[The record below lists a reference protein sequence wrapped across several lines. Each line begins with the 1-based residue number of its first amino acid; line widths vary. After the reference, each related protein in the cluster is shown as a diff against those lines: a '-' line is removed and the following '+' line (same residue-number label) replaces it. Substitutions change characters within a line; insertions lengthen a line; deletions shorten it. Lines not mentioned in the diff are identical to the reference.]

1 MNNNPLELQ
10 LLGQP
15 TVITNGYHITLRTR
29 KSLGLIAHLAL
40 EGSSNRSELAELFW
54 GDMTDEDARMNLRRE
69 LGRIKQSGFEQI
81 TTQGSNLGLPETLEC
96 DVIRFQQ
103 AVQNEHWSAA
113 LNLYRGVFLDGL
125 KSEGQSQ
132 FDDWLERTRARL
144 QDQYLEVL
152 QGRATELEHEH
163 KLSEAL
169 GLHQKGLELD
179 DLSEHRYRSV
189 IRLQGLL
196 GQREAA
202 IKNFQRLTSMLER
215 EFGLQPLPE
224 SVQLIDRIRVVTS
237 VQVASSPAPNPIQ
250 TMPLVGR
257 EQVWVQLESIWSRG
271 KFIFVSGGPG
281 MGKTRL
287 INEFMSSK
295 GPHNLL
301 TGHPHDRIQPYS
313 TIVRGMRQILARRPN
328 LELEPWLRHELS
340 RLMPELGN
348 GKTLEPIRSE
358 DEQHRLF
365 EAVGEL
371 CYGIEYGDV
380 ALTSDD
386 FHFSD
391 DASLK
396 SIHSGALKYLK
407 ADEPS
412 RHLTAFRRPELTGYS
427 KIMID
432 GLLEMN
438 LAEEIELKPLTELQT
453 LDLVRQLSGSTAER
467 FSKRLYDV
475 AGGNPFYSLEVLRH
489 LFDIG
494 MLEVRDGQWHTAF
507 DADTA
512 DYRELTIPETLKT
525 TVLERVDRTGA
536 GARRLLEAASLIGMD
551 FRASDL
557 EGATALSDW
566 EQLEVLERAEQS
578 QFIAQVQTT
587 SGQHGFT
594 FSHDLVR
601 RSLRDGINPERK
613 TLLHRK
619 LGATA
624 IHNAQAPEVIAEH
637 LEQAGR
643 FHEAAPYRLQAAEKL
658 SRVFDHAEALEQY
671 EKMLTYLPQDSSE
684 TYLELL
690 CGVAEVCW
698 KLNEIERAEHCFLEA
713 QRLMGSVHAARLK
726 ARIWIGICQVANQKS
741 DLERTQESGRQALHY
756 AQESQDETILAA
768 ASRWLEPA
776 ETPQL

>member
-1 MNNNPLELQ
+1 MKDNPLELQ
-10 LLGQP
+10 MLGQP
-15 TVITNGYHITLRTR
+15 TVIADGRSITLRTR
-29 KSLGLIAHLAL
+29 KGLGLIAYLAL
-40 EGSSNRSELAELFW
+40 EGSTSRSELAELFW
-54 GDMTDEDARMNLRRE
+54 GDMTEEDARMNLRRE
-69 LGRIKQSGFEQI
+69 LGRIKQAGLEQI
-81 TTQGSNLGLPETLEC
+81 ATQGSNLGLPETLEC
-96 DVIRFQQ
+96 DVLAFQQ
-103 AVQNEHWSAA
+103 AVRDEHWSEAF
-113 LNLYRGVFLDGL
+113 NLYRGAFLNGL

-132 FDDWLERTRARL
+132 FDDWLERSRARL

-163 KLSEAL
+163 KLPEAL
-169 GLHQKGLELD
+169 ALCLKSLALD

-189 IRLQGLL
+189 IRLQGML

-224 SVQLIDRIRVVTS
+224 SVQLIDRIRAVSS
-237 VQVASSPAPNPIQ
+237 VRVASSPAPNPIQ

-257 EQVWVQLESIWSRG
+257 EQVWAQLESIWSKG
-271 KFIFVSGGPG
+271 KFIFLAGEAGT
-281 MGKTRL
+281 GKTRL
-287 INEFMSSK
+287 MLEFMASK
-295 GPHNLL
+295 GPFGFLDGRP
-301 TGHPHDRIQPYS
+301 TDRDQPYS
-313 TIVRGMRQILARRPN
+313 TVVRSMREIFVRRPDVQ
-328 LELEPWLRHELS
+328 LEPWMCQALS
-340 RLMPELGN
+340 HLLPELGD
-348 GKTLEPIRSE
+348 GKPVAAIQSE
-358 DEQHRLF
+358 EELLRLY
-365 EAVGEL
+365 EAIGLLSYSVSNNAAAI
-371 CYGIEYGDV
+371 C
-380 ALTSDD
+380 SDD
-386 FHFSD
+386 FHFWD
-391 DASLK
+391 DATLRATAYGAMKAMNAGQSSKVFTNYRK
-396 SIHSGALKYLK
+396 SELSPFTRGILDNYLQMG
-407 ADEPS
+407 
-412 RHLTAFRRPELTGYS
+412 F
-427 KIMID
+427 
-432 GLLEMN
+432 
-438 LAEEIELKPLTELQT
+438 AEEIELKPLTELQT
-453 LDLVRQLSGSTAER
+453 LDLMRQLSGSSAER

-494 MLEVRDGQWHTAF
+494 LLEVRDGQWHTAF

-512 DYRELTIPETLKT
+512 DYRELTIPQTLKN

-536 GARRLLEAASLIGMD
+536 GARRLLEAASLVGMD

-578 QFIAQVQTT
+578 QFISRSQSS
-587 SGQHGFT
+587 SGHGFT

-643 FHEAAPYRLQAAEKL
+643 YHEAAPYRLQAAEKL

-671 EKMLTYLPQDSSE
+671 EKMLTYLPKDSSE

-690 CGVAEVCW
+690 CSVAEVCW
-698 KLNEIERAEHCFLEA
+698 KLNDVERAKQCFLEA
-713 QRLMGSVHAARLK
+713 QGLLGLEHTARLK
-726 ARIWIGICQVANQKS
+726 ARISIGLSHCQPAIPNGGHENIWSASSALRPRKS
-741 DLERTQESGRQALHY
+741 G
-756 AQESQDETILAA
+756 
-768 ASRWLEPA
+768 
-776 ETPQL
+776 